1 MKAGVRFHT
10 YETAR
15 VLFPIKLEGNEGWV
29 DGTSHVLKLHILSGQ
44 MAVEFAGEPRLACG
58 PIAELKSDIE
68 PDPTATRAASTLLH
82 GQVSSYI

>member
-1 MKAGVRFHT
+1 MAGVRFHT

-29 DGTSHVLKLHILSGQ
+29 GGTSHARKLHILSAQ
-44 MAVEFAGEPRLACG
+44 MAVEFAGDPGLTCSL
-58 PIAELKSDIE
+58 IAELKSEFE